1 MFMLYLQV
9 STGDGDVHLF
19 SSKTG
24 TLFLLLA
31 ITSVNAEITLFLLN
45 TLKTLYRIL
54 VCPWWNTSNGELFDS
69 FASRFFF

>member
-45 TLKTLYRIL
+45 TLKTFISNLSLSL
-54 VCPWWNTSNGELFDS
+54 VEHF
-69 FASRFFF
+69 